1 MMWDMLNKLAI
12 IVTIL
17 GAPATLFNF
26 YLLLYKTIVVYDMY
40 KEPNEAGGDT
50 LEIGYF
56 TRSDVRNGKKLNSKR
71 KYHRK
76 GTSDVPENWI

>member
-1 MMWDMLNKLAI
+1 MMWDTLNKIAI
-12 IVTIL
+12 IVTIS
-17 GAPATLFNF
+17 GAPATFFNF

-50 LEIGYF
+50 VEIGSF
-56 TRSDVRNGKKLNSKR
+56 TRSDARRGKKENSKR

-76 GTSDVPENWI
+76 GKNDDSVNWI